1 MQNYYE
7 KSAYAIPKSVRL
19 HPGSKIYPNGYG
31 IRLGVILILHQE
43 KQTDMTSEEKQLIK
57 ECPVILSGTD
67 AFISYIKEEL
77 KQIGFG
83 KILDADADR
92 CSISANAKGIVI
104 EYTADK
110 SSQYVAY
117 CAIPLIF
124 PFDFIEGTG
133 AIVLFP
139 GDERSWLDKPN
150 QRVLAADYMSG
161 YCAFWNVEGCEWLY
175 DSLHLIKDNKASEAA
190 LRTAAYMCAK
200 IAANIAVGRDVK
212 RYPRFYLCRNLE

>member
-7 KSAYAIPKSVRL
+7 KSAYTIPKRVRL
-19 HPGSKIYPNGYG
+19 HTWSKIYPNEYG

-57 ECPVILSGTD
+57 ERPVILSGTD

-83 KILDADADR
+83 KILDADADS

-110 SSQYVAY
+110 SS
-117 CAIPLIF
+117 
-124 PFDFIEGTG
+124 
-133 AIVLFP
+133 
-139 GDERSWLDKPN
+139 
-150 QRVLAADYMSG
+150 
-161 YCAFWNVEGCEWLY
+161 
-175 DSLHLIKDNKASEAA
+175 
-190 LRTAAYMCAK
+190 MCAK